1 MIADRRHRNRRTALL
16 ASLAIVGMLGLT
28 AASVPLYR
36 LYCQVSG
43 FGGTPRIDANASAPT
58 VAQTIQ
64 VQFNADVDP
73 GLPWLFRPAQ
83 RSVTVPL
90 GEQTLAFY
98 EAVNRA
104 DHAVVGHAVFNVTPF
119 KAGPYFVKIHC
130 FCFDEQ
136 TLQPGQRVDMPVSFY
151 VDPVLATDGET
162 EDVGQITL
170 SYTFYIDQEATAK
183 LRAGGVDGSTS

>member
-1 MIADRRHRNRRTALL
+1 MTLDRRRRNCRTAGL
-16 ASLAIVGMLGLT
+16 ACMAILGMLGLT

-43 FGGTPRIDANASAPT
+43 FGGTPRIDANASAQT
-58 VAQTIQ
+58 VAQTVI

-73 GLPWLFRPAQ
+73 GLPWLFRPVQ
-83 RSVTVPL
+83 RSMTVPL

-98 EAVNRA
+98 EAVNRS
-104 DHAVVGHAVFNVTPF
+104 DQLVVGHAVFNVTPF

-136 TLQPGQRVDMPVSFY
+136 TLQPGQQVQMPVSFY
-151 VDPVLATDGET
+151 VDPALATDAET
-162 EDVGQITL
+162 GDVGQITL
-170 SYTFYIDQEATAK
+170 SYTFYIDHEATAK
-183 LRAGGVDGSTS
+183 LRAGGAGGSTS